1 MALAAS
7 ASSRGHRL
15 LLPLLRCHLSTT
27 AAAVPRLPVDPALL
41 RRLARARRFS
51 DIEALLEPLKSSAA
65 PSLSPSPEPLLA
77 GVIAA
82 YSAAGMLDHARR
94 TLAELPSL
102 GSPRTAI
109 SLNALLHP
117 LNRSPRLSPRVP
129 SLLAELSSAHSL
141 SPDQASYGILVKSL
155 CLSPGG
161 AASALPVLAQMAERG
176 VPASAVIYTTI
187 LDSFYKERRPAD
199 AERVW
204 NEMLAKGLAPDLPAY
219 NVRAMHRAL
228 HGDPEQVLALLK
240 EMQSLGLNPDTI
252 TYNYL
257 IASYCAHGRF
267 GEAMRVYKG
276 LEEKGCA
283 PNHATYKNLLASL
296 CKNEEFELGLEV
308 FDDGVK
314 RGKVPDLGT
323 VRILV
328 EGLMRAGKVRAA
340 KRAVTGL
347 RKKFPEDFTG
357 EWKSLEKVVGL
368 SKDGGGGS
376 DPAAGTAAAAAA

>member
-1 MALAAS
+1 MAFAAS
-7 ASSRGHRL
+7 ASSRGHCL
-15 LLPLLRCHLSTT
+15 LLPLLRRHLSTT

-65 PSLSPSPEPLLA
+65 PSPSPSPEPLLA
-77 GVIAA
+77 G
-82 YSAAGMLDHARR
+82 
-94 TLAELPSL
+94 
-102 GSPRTAI
+102 
-109 SLNALLHP
+109 
-117 LNRSPRLSPRVP
+117 
-129 SLLAELSSAHSL
+129 
-141 SPDQASYGILVKSL
+141 ASYGILVKSL

-228 HGDPEQVLALLK
+228 HGNPEQVLALLK

-376 DPAAGTAAAAAA
+376 DPAAATATATAAAA